1 VSPTF
6 FASAVQF
13 RAWLEDN
20 HRTATELM
28 RPAGITA
35 YEARNR
41 KKTGV
46 YSFEQDRPI
55 VLAPSEVQDC
65 KKNKLAWKFLETV
78 APSYKKAITHWVIST
93 KQAST
98 RARRLS
104 QLIEACAEGRRLL
117 MHRKSAR
124 HSQA

>member
-6 FASAVQF
+6 FASAEQF
-13 RAWLEDN
+13 RAWLEDD

-35 YEARNR
+35 YEARNI

-46 YSFEQDRPI
+46 YSFEQERPI
-55 VLAPSEVQDC
+55 VLAPSEVRDF
-65 KKNKLAWKFLETV
+65 KKNKRAWQFFETV
-78 APSYKKAITHWVIST
+78 TPSYKRAITHWVISA
-93 KQAST
+93 KQAAT

-104 QLIEACAEGRRLL
+104 QLIEACAEGQRLL
-117 MHRKSAR
+117 MHRKSAS